1 MQTWS
6 CRSRSEGA
14 SVKDADGS
22 VIGLPSAGVRGQGCS
37 VVENRGMSAAIDLI
51 TGELDTPFVAVDL
64 DVMERNL
71 ASMAGAARA
80 RGFAL
85 RPHAKT
91 HKCLEIARRQV
102 EHGAAGLTVATVG
115 EAEIF
120 ASGGFT
126 DLFIAYPIWASGGR
140 GNRLRALAERASL
153 RVGIDSEEG
162 AQALAKA
169 VAGADVEALV
179 EIDSGH
185 HRSGVRPEQA
195 AEVATA
201 AARAGLRVVGIF
213 TFPGH
218 GYGPGRR
225 GQAAGDEAGALSEAR
240 ASMRK
245 AGLDVEVS
253 SGGSTPTAALSDAE
267 ALTEIRPGVYVFNDT
282 QQAELGSCD
291 WADIALTAIS
301 TVVSSSGQRVVL
313 DAGSKILG
321 ADQPAWATG
330 GGRLPDH
337 PDARVVALS
346 EHHATVVL
354 PEDGV
359 SLRPGDVVRVA
370 PNHVCAA
377 VNLADGLIVLA
388 KGAQVDRWHVAAR
401 GANA

>member
-1 MQTWS
+1 
-6 CRSRSEGA
+6 
-14 SVKDADGS
+14 
-22 VIGLPSAGVRGQGCS
+22 
-37 VVENRGMSAAIDLI
+37 VVENRGMSAAIELI
-51 TGELDTPFVAVDL
+51 TGELDTPFLAVDL

-126 DLFIAYPIWASGGR
+126 DLFIAYPIWAVGGR
-140 GNRLRALAERASL
+140 GNRLRALAERVSL
-153 RVGIDSEEG
+153 RVGIDSGEG

-169 VAGADVEALV
+169 VAGAEVEALV

-201 AARAGLRVVGIF
+201 AARAGLRVSGIF

-218 GYGPGRR
+218 GYGPGQR
-225 GQAAGDEAGALSEAR
+225 GQAAGDEAGALTEAR

-245 AGLDVEVS
+245 AGLEVEVS
-253 SGGSTPTAALSDAE
+253 SGGSTPTAALADAE

-291 WADIALTAIS
+291 WPDIALTAIS
-301 TVVSSSGQRVVL
+301 TVVSSSGRRVVL
-313 DAGSKILG
+313 DAGSKVLG
-321 ADQPAWATG
+321 ADQPAWVTG

-337 PDARVVALS
+337 PGARVVALS

-377 VNLADGLIVLA
+377 VNLADELIVLTN
-388 KGAQVDRWHVAAR
+388 GVQRDRWQVAAR

>member
-1 MQTWS
+1 
-6 CRSRSEGA
+6 
-14 SVKDADGS
+14 
-22 VIGLPSAGVRGQGCS
+22 
-37 VVENRGMSAAIDLI
+37 MSAAIDLI
-51 TGELDTPFVAVDL
+51 TGELDTPFLAVDL
-64 DVMERNL
+64 EAMERNL
-71 ASMAGAARA
+71 TSMADAARA
-80 RGFAL
+80 HRFAL

-120 ASGGFT
+120 AAGGFT
-126 DLFIAYPIWASGGR
+126 NLFIAYPIWAVGARGR
-140 GNRLRALAERASL
+140 RLRALAEQASL
-153 RVGIDSEEG
+153 RIGIDSEEG

-169 VAGADVEALV
+169 VVGANVEALV

-195 AEVATA
+195 AEVAMA
-201 AARAGLRVVGIF
+201 AARAGLPVSGVF

-225 GQAAGDEAGALSEAR
+225 GQAATDEADALTEAT
-240 ASMRK
+240 ATLRK
-245 AGLDVEVS
+245 AGLEVEVS
-253 SGGSTPTAALSDAE
+253 SGGSTPTATLADAA
-267 ALTEIRPGVYVFNDT
+267 ALTEIRPGVYVFNDA
-282 QQAELGSCD
+282 QQAELGSCG
-291 WADIALTAIS
+291 WPDIALTAIS
-301 TVVSSSGQRVVL
+301 TVVSSSGRRVVL
-313 DAGSKILG
+313 DAGSKVLG

-359 SLRPGDVVRVA
+359 SLRRGDLVRVA

-377 VNLADGLIVLA
+377 VNLADELVVLA
-388 KGAQVDRWHVAAR
+388 QGAQIDRWPVAAR
-401 GANA
+401 GANG